1 MNYVLI
7 GLPGSGKSTVGVM
20 LAKYIGFE
28 FLDTDLVIQK
38 QQGKKLSEIIEERGP
53 EGFMAVENEILS
65 GIRADR
71 TVIATGGSAIYG
83 EDAMKNLKSGGAV
96 CIYLKMSLRE
106 MKRRLS
112 HTFRKRGVVLR
123 SGETVKDMY
132 NERVALYEKYADI
145 TIDEYRLDS
154 EQTLQQILEKIRDKS
169 SDSGSHLK

>member
-53 EGFMAVENEILS
+53 EGFMAVENEILA
-65 GIRADR
+65 GIHADR
-71 TVIATGGSAIYG
+71 TVIATGGSAVYG
-83 EDAMKNLKSGGAV
+83 EEAMKNLKSGGAV
-96 CIYLKMSLRE
+96 CIYLKMSFKE
-106 MKRRLS
+106 MQRRLS

-132 NERVALYEKYADI
+132 DERVALYEKYADQVTCGRI
-145 TIDEYRLDS
+145 YDPLFAA
-154 EQTLQQILEKIRDKS
+154 LEK
-169 SDSGSHLK
+169 LKAEYDAAD